1 MKYSK
6 IELWVSTV
14 FFILILFSKIYYGLS
29 DYGYIITRSHLS
41 TDTIFNQLLP
51 RLFFIIVTYCGFL
64 VLNFYVLPKLWWRK
78 MYPAA
83 IGATLGVLIGMGL
96 CFMVI
101 QSYQS
106 SWIYDQYPKGQAAN
120 MAFFS
125 RGFST
130 ATLFLLIYGVYI
142 LIREGIIYQY
152 NIYKAKQNLSSR
164 ILREII
170 SVVSAWLALLFP
182 VLVINGPSFLTGIGP
197 FYLVVLP
204 FCFCIYFMNLY
215 WLIPLYKKGVFP
227 QVGTHLLGLITVAVM
242 LGMLEIAMLMQFR
255 PALSMLGHIVVYWLP
270 PLALTAGLSW
280 AVYLTNAKTYQQLS
294 TLKTALGASDANLQ
308 FLRSQI
314 NPHFLFNV
322 LNTLYGTALTEKA
335 EKTGEGIQKLGDMM
349 RFMLHENN
357 QDIIPLTR
365 EMEYLHNYIDLQN
378 LRVALSDNIE
388 IKTDITDKYNTLNI
402 APMLLIPF
410 IENAYKHGLSF
421 KQRSWI
427 NISLQLTDG
436 VLQLDVYNSLHQG
449 KENDPEKERSGIGL
463 ENVKQRLQLL
473 YPQKHELVIR
483 QNASEFFIHLTL
495 QLS

>member
-182 VLVINGPSFLTGIGP
+182 VLVINGPSF
-197 FYLVVLP
+197 
-204 FCFCIYFMNLY
+204 
-215 WLIPLYKKGVFP
+215 
-227 QVGTHLLGLITVAVM
+227 
-242 LGMLEIAMLMQFR
+242 
-255 PALSMLGHIVVYWLP
+255 
-270 PLALTAGLSW
+270 
-280 AVYLTNAKTYQQLS
+280 
-294 TLKTALGASDANLQ
+294 
-308 FLRSQI
+308 
-314 NPHFLFNV
+314 
-322 LNTLYGTALTEKA
+322 
-335 EKTGEGIQKLGDMM
+335 
-349 RFMLHENN
+349 
-357 QDIIPLTR
+357 
-365 EMEYLHNYIDLQN
+365 
-378 LRVALSDNIE
+378 
-388 IKTDITDKYNTLNI
+388 
-402 APMLLIPF
+402 
-410 IENAYKHGLSF
+410 
-421 KQRSWI
+421 
-427 NISLQLTDG
+427 
-436 VLQLDVYNSLHQG
+436 
-449 KENDPEKERSGIGL
+449 
-463 ENVKQRLQLL
+463 
-473 YPQKHELVIR
+473 
-483 QNASEFFIHLTL
+483 
-495 QLS
+495 

>member
-1 MKYSK
+1 M
-6 IELWVSTV
+6 
-14 FFILILFSKIYYGLS
+14 
-29 DYGYIITRSHLS
+29 
-41 TDTIFNQLLP
+41 
-51 RLFFIIVTYCGFL
+51 
-64 VLNFYVLPKLWWRK
+64 
-78 MYPAA
+78 AA
-83 IGATLGVLIGMGL
+83 CYGVLIGMGF

-130 ATLFLLIYGVYI
+130 ATLFLLIYGGYI

-182 VLVINGPSFLTGIGP
+182 VLVINGPFFNGIGP

-204 FCFCIYFMNLY
+204 FCFCIYFINLY

-227 QVGTHLLGLITVAVM
+227 QMGTYLLGLITVAVM

-255 PALSMLGHIVVYWLP
+255 PGLSMLGHIVFYWLP

-322 LNTLYGTALTEKA
+322 LNTLYGTALKEKA

-357 QDIIPLTR
+357 QDIIPLSR